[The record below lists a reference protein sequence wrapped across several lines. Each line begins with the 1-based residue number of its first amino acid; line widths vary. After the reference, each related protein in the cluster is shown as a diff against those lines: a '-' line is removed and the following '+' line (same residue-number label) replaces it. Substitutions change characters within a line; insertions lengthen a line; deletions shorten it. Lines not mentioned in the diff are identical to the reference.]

1 MKFKFSKNLINKEI
15 TPTGV
20 KYNLNLEMIFIP
32 LQILFVVLKL
42 TGVINWGWVK
52 VFIPVII
59 MVSWIVFFL
68 VLGKIIYAIALH
80 NNPWYQLN
88 KLCNEKEKKERKN
101 KKHEKN

>member
-1 MKFKFSKNLINKEI
+1 MKFEFHRNLIEKTV

-20 KYNLNLEMIFIP
+20 KYSLNLEMIFIP
-32 LQILFVVLKL
+32 LQIIFVILKL
-42 TGVINWGWVK
+42 TGVINWSWVK

-68 VLGKIIYAIALH
+68 VLGKILYAIALH

-88 KLCNEKEKKERKN
+88 KLCDEKEKKEN
-101 KKHEKN
+101 KKHEKD